1 MDFSGYQNLAVLSGL
16 EPHRTILQER
26 LTKRFLASGERSLI
40 VEGKPEREIRV
51 VEKDNLTVVSH
62 LPDEELLQALTTALT
77 IYCRSGY
84 STIMDLAAIGI
95 SDAILIPTPGQTEQE
110 YLAEHLAS
118 KGFRVLKQE
127 EV

>member
-1 MDFSGYQNLAVLSGL
+1 MDFSGYQNLAVLSGV

-26 LTKRFLASGERSLI
+26 LTRRFLQSGERSLI

-62 LPDEELLQALTTALT
+62 LPDPELFQALTTALT

-110 YLAEHLAS
+110 YLAQHLAS

>member
-1 MDFSGYQNLAVLSGL
+1 MDFSGYQNLVVLSGL

-26 LTKRFLASGERSLI
+26 LAKRFLASGERSLI

-118 KGFRVLKQE
+118 KGFRILKQE

>member
-84 STIMDLAAIGI
+84 STIMDLTAIGI

>member
-40 VEGKPEREIRV
+40 VEGKPERDIQICQRENI
-51 VEKDNLTVVSH
+51 TVVSH
-62 LPDEELLQALTTALT
+62 LPDHELYQALNTART

-84 STIMDLAAIGI
+84 STVMDLVAIGI

-110 YLAEHLAS
+110 YLAEHLSS
-118 KGFRVLKQE
+118 KGFQTLRQE